1 MLHSKTHPFP
11 ELLTA
16 RLKLRALEA
25 ADLELLFQL
34 RSNPEI
40 AKFTGRKLDQNKK
53 ATEIYYHKIQTGIK
67 NNQSIYWVIQ
77 QKESPNLIGTVCL
90 WNFDEEKQLA
100 DLGYE
105 LFPAFQKKGLMTEAV
120 QAVIAFSFDRLGLKQ
135 LFAVTNP
142 ANIASCKLLE
152 KNNFEQDFS
161 FKEADL
167 DEQGKEIPL
176 ILFTCTNQN
185 EGLEH

>member
-1 MLHSKTHPFP
+1 MLRSKTHPFP

-25 ADLELLFQL
+25 ADLEWLFQL
-34 RSNPEI
+34 RSDPLV

-53 ATEIYYHKIQTGIK
+53 ATESYYHKIQAGIK
-67 NNQSIYWVIQ
+67 NNQWIYWAIQ
-77 QKESPNLIGTVCL
+77 QKDSKALIGTICL
-90 WNFDEEKQLA
+90 WNFDEEKQRA

-105 LFPAFQKKGLMTEAV
+105 LLPAFQKKGLMTEAV
-120 QAVIAFSFDRLGLKQ
+120 QAVVPFSFNFLGLKQ

-152 KNNFEQDFS
+152 KSGFEQDFS

-176 ILFTCTNQN
+176 TLFIRTDSN
-185 EGLEH
+185 